1 MEWSCSHRRL
11 QDLVPHTF
19 LLSFYAGG
27 NERRRTFTVRPLSSS
42 FSGARALVALLHCGE
57 VPFGDLHG
65 LLKLVL
71 WTELNYLRAC
81 FHYRRVAW
89 RHVVGVTRTDDLLV
103 ISVLDPHPAFQ
114 HVPVVRALAHVV
126 R

>member
-71 WTELNYLRAC
+71 WTELNDLCARL
-81 FHYRRVAW
+81 HERRVAR
-89 RHVVGVTRTDDLLV
+89 RHVVGVTRLDKLLV
-103 ISVLDPHPAFQ
+103 ISVPDPHPALE
-114 HVPVVRALAHVV
+114 HVPVVWAPAHVV
-126 R
+126 G